1 MPIDTISPQ
10 KLRNA
15 RFWAALSIAG
25 ILIFTIG
32 IAPQIIGMNRSLVI
46 GFVQIGVWLVGLALV
61 LIGAFAI
68 VRVVRNRR
76 FMSLRADIGM
86 RLIATGYV
94 VSATASLADFVGVGA
109 QRMPGISFGPLQV
122 FGLVMGIIV
131 SVFGLF
137 LYWPRVRKEDP
148 QAEGE
153 DSADQEN

>member
-1 MPIDTISPQ
+1 MPIDAISPQ

-15 RFWAALSIAG
+15 RFWAALSAAG
-25 ILIFTIG
+25 ILVFTIG

-46 GFVQIGVWLVGLALV
+46 GFVQIGVWLVGLAMVLV
-61 LIGAFAI
+61 GAFAI

-122 FGLVMGIIV
+122 FGLVMGIFI

-137 LYWPRVRKEDP
+137 LYWPRVPKQDP
-148 QAEGE
+148 KVGAEE
-153 DSADQEN
+153 YIEEEN